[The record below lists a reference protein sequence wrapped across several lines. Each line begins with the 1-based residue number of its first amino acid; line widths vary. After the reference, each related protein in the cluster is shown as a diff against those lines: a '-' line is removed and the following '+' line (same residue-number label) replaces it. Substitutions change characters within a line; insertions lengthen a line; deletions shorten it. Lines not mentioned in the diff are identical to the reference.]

1 MSDSKS
7 KFWANVTEGQ
17 KLSIIEFIAS
27 LERDDV
33 ENSKRNAERC
43 LDGEGYLELQNMVA
57 DYYYRAGINHAK
69 NEIREILGLPRL
81 MTDREKKQ
89 LDYDLKHPMGS
100 LIDWDCPELQAHEYE
115 VVEGSAK
122 LIPLGDD
129 QLTMVVIGTKDRKKA
144 ARMMRRYSMDWW
156 DREDAVQDSELEFKK
171 MVWRDAKYEG
181 EDDHTHMFS
190 WSARDT
196 KNNPK
201 AVDAFILEG

>member
-1 MSDSKS
+1 MSDKKS
-7 KFWANVTEGQ
+7 EFWQKVTEGQ
-17 KLSIIEFIAS
+17 KLEIIDFIAS

-33 ENSKRNAERC
+33 GNSIRNAKRC
-43 LDGEGYLELQNMVA
+43 LEGEGYLELHNMVS
-57 DYYYRAGINHAK
+57 DYFYRAGINHAK

-89 LDYDLKHPMGS
+89 LEYNLKHPMGS
-100 LIDWDCPELQAHEYE
+100 AVDYDCPELQPHEFE

-129 QLTMVVIGTKDRKKA
+129 RLTMVVIGTKDRKKA

-156 DREDAVQDSELEFKK
+156 DRDDAVQDSELELKK
-171 MVWRDAKYEG
+171 LVWRDAKYEG

-190 WSARDT
+190 WSSRDT
-196 KNNPK
+196 KNNAK